1 MGRGTD
7 RQTVRLEDGQSDE
20 LGIDRMR
27 DRQGGVMNG
36 GMERVTDCG
45 IDRGWMKGW
54 TGDGLWIDGET
65 DRQMDRVEGWGMDRG
80 MGRAVDNTCSKFYL
94 SEMCHK

>member
-1 MGRGTD
+1 
-7 RQTVRLEDGQSDE
+7 
-20 LGIDRMR
+20 
-27 DRQGGVMNG
+27 
-36 GMERVTDCG
+36 
-45 IDRGWMKGW
+45 MKGW
-54 TGDGLWIDGET
+54 TGDELWIDGET